1 MSNHFRGLL
10 TNNYYLVDR
19 ENMKLIPEVEIIVHY
34 SYPTYEA
41 FPDNIVK
48 KEHKLQEFRM
58 MTTKEGLDMLIN
70 SLKVVKQNMEVF
82 AGLGAAMNA
91 GIKSV
96 REEKETEQ
104 RNPDTENLNPNS

>member
-19 ENMKLIPEVEIIVHY
+19 DNMKLIPEVELIVHY

-41 FPDNIVK
+41 LPDNTVK

-58 MTTKEGLDMLIN
+58 MTTPDGLDMLIN
-70 SLKVVKQNMEVF
+70 SLQVVKQNMEVF
-82 AGLGAAMNA
+82 GGLGAAMNA
-91 GIKSV
+91 GISMV
-96 REEKETEQ
+96 RADQAAKENQEETHNQE
-104 RNPDTENLNPNS
+104 P